1 MNAGQGIYAVLW
13 TSPREYRSS
22 RASRC
27 CLLSLRYRS
36 GHNGVAE
43 QNQEHD
49 HYAQHRRYL
58 TNGQPPIRP
67 QSPRFAIQSGCL
79 ERPAPQAYEH
89 DYLSRHRRTLAID
102 PATSNSLLEQPH
114 VA

>member
-13 TSPREYRSS
+13 NSPREYRSS
-22 RASRC
+22 RARRYW
-27 CLLSLRYRS
+27 LFFLRYRG

-49 HYAQHRRYL
+49 HHAQHRRYL
-58 TNGQPPIRP
+58 TNGQRPIRP
-67 QSPRFAIQSGCL
+67 KALAPLFSLVAWSTL
-79 ERPAPQAYEH
+79 RPKLTNKTI
-89 DYLSRHRRTLAID
+89 YLVITALTID
-102 PATSNSLLEQPH
+102 PVPHNSPLEQPH